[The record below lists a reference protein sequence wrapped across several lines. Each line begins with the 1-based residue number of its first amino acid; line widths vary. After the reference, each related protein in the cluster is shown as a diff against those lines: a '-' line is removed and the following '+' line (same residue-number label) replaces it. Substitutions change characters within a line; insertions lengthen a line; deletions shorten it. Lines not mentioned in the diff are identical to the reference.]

1 MSIQF
6 QVDGNKFSEFF
17 SIMTKG
23 TYDTIE
29 SYYKSRDEGLIP
41 DAFLEKSK
49 LVDLLL
55 DQVSEEPENE
65 SIKRKL
71 LKINANNQ
79 IHKYAVEILGSG
91 DEPGPTDINPH
102 WDEFHNVASGLK
114 LERPLCA
121 YLDQVIL
128 KPPFHYLDADICV
141 DSDNGYTSSW
151 YLSFARTMTQ
161 KDKDRVFSQALKG
174 LAENYPNVAI
184 DASTQCA
191 HIKIRSDHYTAVLDN
206 AQDGLGLYLGRA
218 GVAKFNTHTISDYWQ
233 LSTAQFNMVN
243 TLISSVY
250 PKDAPQQ
257 TVYLRFERD
266 PLMDLD
272 YDDD

>member
-1 MSIQF
+1 MSLQF

-17 SIMTKG
+17 SIMTNGKYR
-23 TYDTIE
+23 TVE
-29 SYYKSRDEGLIP
+29 SYFKSRDDGLIP
-41 DAFLEKSK
+41 DAFLDKSK

-55 DQVSEEPENE
+55 DQVREEPENE

-71 LKINANNQ
+71 LKINADNQ
-79 IHKYAVEILGSG
+79 TRKYPVDILDPG
-91 DEPGPTDINPH
+91 DETDPTAINPH
-102 WDEFHNVASGLK
+102 WNEFHNVAYGLK
-114 LERPLCA
+114 IERPVSA

-141 DSDNGYTSSW
+141 DSENGYTSSW

-184 DASTQCA
+184 DASA
-191 HIKIRSDHYTAVLDN
+191 HSAYISICSEQHTAVLDN

-218 GVAKFNTHTISDYWQ
+218 GVAKFNTHTIFDYWQ

-243 TLISSVY
+243 AIISSVY
-250 PKDAPQQ
+250 PKDAAIQ

-272 YDDD
+272 YDDE